1 MKKLLAG
8 SLAAI
13 LLTGML
19 AGCGDNKANGNDN
32 SGSAG
37 ADTGKAVTITH
48 WEMVNGPAD
57 TYEPAAKAIVDKFN
71 ETNDKNI
78 TVELQMTPWDNFYQT
93 FLTAITSGAAP
104 DTSTG
109 ASTQPLQYALMGEIL
124 DLQPIVDEWKEEGN
138 DIVNQFPEGSL
149 DMLTY
154 DGELTGI
161 PWALDPRGITY
172 RTDYFEKAGIT
183 EMPATWDEFLEVC
196 KKLKESN
203 PDVVPFVFGGAD
215 QMSTQTM
222 MLFLMQ
228 NGTGFTDEN
237 TEADF
242 TSSKVTEV
250 LEFLHELSA
259 NGYIS
264 EGTASYKSADAEKMY
279 CSGTAAMWFNGM
291 PTATIEYEDI
301 ASNSSVLPA
310 FAGPSGGEA
319 RYYTWVNAIMA
330 YTQSEAPGACRAF
343 IKYWIENELTL
354 FTEGGCS
361 QLPARADLQ
370 KDSFFSDTWYT
381 KEFSEKV
388 IPVAVPQSWPAP
400 ALFPAFSQIE
410 GEDYTGKAMQAV
422 ITGSTDY
429 ETIQK
434 DTNDL
439 IAKALEEYGKDYDE
453 E

>member
-1 MKKLLAG
+1 MKKILAG
-8 SLAAI
+8 SLTAV
-13 LLTGML
+13 LLVGLL
-19 AGCGDNKANGNDN
+19 AGCGKTDNETSGNANTGD
-32 SGSAG
+32 A
-37 ADTGKAVTITH
+37 GKATTITH

-57 TYEPAAKAIVDKFN
+57 TYEAAAKKIVENFN
-71 ETNDKNI
+71 SSNDQNI

-124 DLQPIVDEWKEEGN
+124 DLQPIVDQWNEEGN

-154 DGELTGI
+154 DGELTGL
-161 PWALDPRGITY
+161 PWALDPRGLTY
-172 RTDYFEKAGIT
+172 RTDYFEQAGIT
-183 EMPATWDEFLEVC
+183 ELPTTWEEFLDVC
-196 KKLKESN
+196 KKLKEWN
-203 PDVVPFVFGGAD
+203 PDIVPFVFGGAD

-222 MLFLMQ
+222 MMFLMQ
-228 NGTGFTDEN
+228 NGTGFTNEN
-237 TEADF
+237 VEADF
-242 TSSKVTEV
+242 TSKNVTEA
-250 LEFLHELSA
+250 LEFLHELAS

-279 CSGTAAMWFNGM
+279 CSGTAAIWFNGM
-291 PTATIEYEDI
+291 PTATIDYEDV
-301 ASNSSVLPA
+301 AANSSVLPA
-310 FAGPSGGEA
+310 MAGPSGGDA
-319 RYYTWVNAIMA
+319 RYYTWINSIMA
-330 YTQSEAPGACRAF
+330 YTKSDAPDACRAF

-370 KDSFFSDTWYT
+370 TDKFFSDTWYT

-388 IPVAVPQSWPAP
+388 VPVAVPQSWPAP

-410 GEDYTGKAMQAV
+410 GEDYPGKALQAV
-422 ITGSTDY
+422 ITGDTDY
-429 ETIQK
+429 EKIQK
-434 DTNDL
+434 ETNDL
-439 IAKALEEYGKDYDE
+439 IATAIEDYGADYDE